1 MRTPSRFWPRFL
13 AVSDPRPVAP
23 GGLLDRR
30 AVLKGLAA
38 MSAVSAVPARAE
50 DDARLAAAM
59 PWQKTAGKPMSG
71 YGTPSSHE
79 GHVLRTTYTRYGAIA
94 LGNGGSFTPLHQLEG
109 TITPSGLHFERHH
122 HGVPDIDPAR
132 HRLVLH
138 GLVDRPLEFRVEDLL
153 RYPMESRVLFIE
165 CSGNSFRNTL
175 GKPAQVSCGEIHG
188 LVSNS
193 EWTGIPLS
201 MLLDES
207 GVQAAARWVIAEGA
221 DAATMARSIPLE
233 KALDDTLVALY
244 QNGERLRPE
253 QGYPL
258 RLVLPGFEGN
268 MCVKWLHRL
277 KLADGPQHSRDE
289 TSHYTDLLPDGRAL
303 QFTFEMGVKSVITQP
318 SAGRSLPGP
327 GYYDIAGFAWS
338 GAGRVRTVEV
348 SADAGRTWVPA
359 ALTGDASS
367 HTLVRFRIPWHWD
380 GQPATLMSRA
390 TDERG
395 QGQPTR
401 SEWLARY
408 GANQRYHCNAI
419 QAWAVDD
426 MGEIANVFV

>member
-138 GLVDRPLEFRVEDLL
+138 GLQYFL
-153 RYPMESRVLFIE
+153 
-165 CSGNSFRNTL
+165 
-175 GKPAQVSCGEIHG
+175 
-188 LVSNS
+188 
-193 EWTGIPLS
+193 
-201 MLLDES
+201 
-207 GVQAAARWVIAEGA
+207 
-221 DAATMARSIPLE
+221 
-233 KALDDTLVALY
+233 
-244 QNGERLRPE
+244 
-253 QGYPL
+253 
-258 RLVLPGFEGN
+258 
-268 MCVKWLHRL
+268 
-277 KLADGPQHSRDE
+277 
-289 TSHYTDLLPDGRAL
+289 
-303 QFTFEMGVKSVITQP
+303 
-318 SAGRSLPGP
+318 
-327 GYYDIAGFAWS
+327 
-338 GAGRVRTVEV
+338 
-348 SADAGRTWVPA
+348 
-359 ALTGDASS
+359 
-367 HTLVRFRIPWHWD
+367 
-380 GQPATLMSRA
+380 
-390 TDERG
+390 
-395 QGQPTR
+395 
-401 SEWLARY
+401 
-408 GANQRYHCNAI
+408 
-419 QAWAVDD
+419 
-426 MGEIANVFV
+426 